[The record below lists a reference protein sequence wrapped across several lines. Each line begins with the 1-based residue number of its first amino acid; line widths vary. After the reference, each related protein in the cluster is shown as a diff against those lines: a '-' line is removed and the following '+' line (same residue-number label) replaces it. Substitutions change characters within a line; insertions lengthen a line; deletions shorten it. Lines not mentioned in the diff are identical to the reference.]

1 MDPRRLLGIP
11 ALYSLFRKF
20 VGRDIYRRQYAERH
34 IRAQPGQHVL
44 DIGCGTGDILDFLL
58 DVQYVGFDMDPDYIK
73 AARQRFGSR
82 GTFFCEPVS
91 EGVNV
96 QPQSFD
102 VVIAH
107 GVLHH
112 LDDDEARS
120 LFRIAFA
127 ALKPGGRLLTFD
139 GCYTDDQTWLS
150 RFFVSRDRGR
160 HVRSREAYEE
170 LAKSVFSNVNAS
182 VHHGLIRIPYTHLI
196 MECTA

>member
-1 MDPRRLLGIP
+1 MDPRKLLGIP

-20 VGRDIYRRQYAERH
+20 VGRDTYRRHYAEQH
-34 IRAQPGQHVL
+34 IRAQPNQHVL
-44 DIGCGTGDILDFLL
+44 DIGCGTGDILNFLPAV
-58 DVQYVGFDMDPDYIK
+58 DYVGFDMDPDYIS
-73 AARQRFGSR
+73 AAKQRFGSR
-82 GTFFCEPVS
+82 GTFFCEPVN

-96 QPQSFD
+96 VPRSFD

-112 LDDDEARS
+112 LNDDEAKS

-139 GCYTDDQTWLS
+139 GCYADDQSWLS

-160 HVRSREAYEE
+160 FVRGKEEYEV
-170 LAKSVFSNVNAS
+170 LARSVFSNVKS
-182 VHHGLIRIPYTHLI
+182 SIHHDLIRIPYTHLI